1 MLVEDIILSA
11 TTALSVTVVVPKPQ
25 WYEMRV
31 HQNDK
36 NLSLRYAINNNI
48 VFCIVCYQQGYE
60 LMHGSIMIPYVS
72 S

>member
-11 TTALSVTVVVPKPQ
+11 IYFCILTKNILSVTVVVPKPQ

-36 NLSLRYAINNNI
+36 NLS
-48 VFCIVCYQQGYE
+48 G
-60 LMHGSIMIPYVS
+60 M
-72 S
+72 